1 MDDFRRLH
9 DRLDRAFARAGDPR
23 ALAEINDVLSE
34 GYAEALFSQ
43 MHYGVGPDL
52 AARSLWLLALCALGA
67 AGVGWLASGTTNNT
81 NKTNQHE

>member
-1 MDDFRRLH
+1 MVSTPG
-9 DRLDRAFARAGDPR
+9 A
-23 ALAEINDVLSE
+23 E

-67 AGVGWLASGTTNNT
+67 AGVGWLARR
-81 NKTNQHE
+81 